1 MAQNPMMNPL
11 QSAVLGPDVIAQQLR
26 LQQRQQIGQQMLEQG
41 SQAPQGQMVSGH
53 YVAPSI
59 TQYLSQGLKGYLG
72 QKALSELPQGM
83 SDLAAAQQQGTN
95 RLFGLTPQALASGLS
110 AQPQEGA
117 TTQPGQPSP
126 QSLAQGLGG
135 TMMPGIPG
143 MSRQQQ
149 ALIASQ
155 IGLPEYLKLA
165 ANKGGPVNVAPG
177 GSLYNPQ
184 TGQVD
189 YTAPKDGIAMQNG
202 QAFAVPGFGAIQ
214 AQNAGMEAAATE
226 GAKAQ
231 FDLVDVPD
239 GQGGTVQM
247 PRSQAVQAL
256 GQGGAQPGGP
266 SGAGMSGFGTS
277 PSKASEDAGSAL
289 NKNWITSTYQPTLDN
304 ADASRNL
311 AGTIE
316 AMRSIPLDTGFGT
329 EAKAAAANLLTTL
342 GVKDAA
348 KFATDVQKFQSLAMD
363 RLQTELMKQKGP
375 QTEGDAQ
382 RAGQTFARLSNTP
395 EANKF
400 IFDFA
405 QAKANQDMRKAE
417 FYQAALPIAR
427 RAGDLTEIDR
437 RWRKLQ
443 RSIFDDP
450 LLMQYTKPSGEAT
463 NGNP

>member
-72 QKALSELPQGM
+72 QKALSELPKGM
-83 SDLAAAQQQGTN
+83 SDLAAAQRQGTN

-126 QSLAQGLGG
+126 QSLGQGLGG
-135 TMMPGIPG
+135 ATMPGIPG

-202 QAFAVPGFGAIQ
+202 RAVAVPGFGDIQ
-214 AQNAGMEAAATE
+214 AQNAGSVA
-226 GAKAQ
+226 GAQAGAQ
-231 FDLVDVPD
+231 AQYRFVDVPD
-239 GQGGTVQM
+239 GQGGTVKMREDQASAALGGGGN
-247 PRSQAVQAL
+247 PQGQTAPGASGLGHAPAKQIIDARQDLPKVISQADSMISSIDGMLSHPGLSSAVGL
-256 GQGGAQPGGP
+256 RVPGA
-266 SGAGMSGFGTS
+266 T
-277 PSKASEDAGSAL
+277 
-289 NKNWITSTYQPTLDN
+289 
-304 ADASRNL
+304 
-311 AGTIE
+311 
-316 AMRSIPLDTGFGT
+316 SIPGT
-329 EAKAAAANLLTTL
+329 EAANFQTRLDQLKGQAFL
-342 GVKDAA
+342 QA
-348 KFATDVQKFQSLAMD
+348 FQSL
-363 RLQTELMKQKGP
+363 RGGGQITEV
-375 QTEGDAQ
+375 EGKKATDAI
-382 RAGQTFARLSNTP
+382 GRLSNNQSEAAFKESMGELRGILEAAKQRAYGMAGTP
-395 EANKF
+395 APNAQSAGQSQGKAPSFDRSALEA
-400 IFDFA
+400 
-405 QAKANQDMRKAE
+405 E
-417 FYQAALPIAR
+417 AR
-427 RAGDLTEIDR
+427 RRGLI
-437 RWRKLQ
+437 K
-443 RSIFDDP
+443 
-450 LLMQYTKPSGEAT
+450 
-463 NGNP
+463 